1 MPLSEI
7 QLRAATIVLALPE
20 ADGFALAGGA
30 ALVIHEAVDRG
41 TKDLDCFGPSTD
53 AVNALVGPAMA
64 ALADEGLTVQVV
76 VRHDGFAKA
85 HRRRR
90 NRSHAARL
98 RLRPCNARTRGLDR
112 RSGSAPARPCGRQ
125 TPCVVRPRRVSRL
138 RGRCR
143 PPRPFR
149 QDDLCAIAR
158 SKDLGFN
165 LDVLADAFGVL
176 PRYDRDDEY
185 PALTDDEHLTLLR
198 IFADWQ
204 QEIRSR

>member
-30 ALVIHEAVDRG
+30 ARDSRGGRPRHERSR
-41 TKDLDCFGPSTD
+41 LFGPSTD